1 MRCNLSSYGVSET
14 PWYMYIYIYKLN
26 ILKVI
31 NLVFFLNL
39 VFYIR
44 LCLVPIKYY
53 ENKKIM
59 KKNDFLVFDCLIKIL
74 KKIKF
79 N

>member
-14 PWYMYIYIYKLN
+14 PWYIYIYKLN

-53 ENKKIM
+53 KNKKIM
-59 KKNDFLVFDCLIKIL
+59 KKNNFLVFDCLLKIL
-74 KKIKF
+74 KKIKY